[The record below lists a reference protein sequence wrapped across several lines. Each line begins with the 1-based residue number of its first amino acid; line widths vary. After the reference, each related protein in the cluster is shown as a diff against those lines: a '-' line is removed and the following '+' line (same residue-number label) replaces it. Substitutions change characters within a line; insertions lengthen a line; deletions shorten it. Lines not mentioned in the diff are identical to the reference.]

1 MITITAITATP
12 PPPTT
17 TITSTTTTITATSTT
32 TTTTVPNQTH
42 QHLLPDRC
50 RRDTVAPVW
59 DGLMPA
65 ILAGIQNWKLTLQS
79 SNEPF
84 AASLAASSAAV
95 RDGVVG
101 GMELD

>member
-1 MITITAITATP
+1 MTAITATP

-17 TITSTTTTITATSTT
+17 TITSTTTIITATSTT
-32 TTTTVPNQTH
+32 TTTTTIPNQPH
-42 QHLLPDRC
+42 QHLPPDRC